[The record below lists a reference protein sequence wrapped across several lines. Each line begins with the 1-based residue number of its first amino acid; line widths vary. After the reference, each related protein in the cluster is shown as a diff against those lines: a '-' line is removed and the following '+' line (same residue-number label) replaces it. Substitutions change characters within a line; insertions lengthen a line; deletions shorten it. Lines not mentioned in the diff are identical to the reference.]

1 MSSLADDE
9 IIEEF
14 VAESRDH
21 LNSIDPDLLAME
33 KNPGEVSPDVINR
46 IFRAIHSIKG
56 AAGFFG
62 FDALKDLAHAMESV
76 LMQVRDGKLQVTSA
90 LMDPLFVGVDMLKSM
105 VENVHS
111 SNDTDISVQVANL
124 HQILESGRPAA
135 PVEVHG
141 SASPQSFQ
149 LDGEAAGSAFGRGLR
164 IFRLKAFLHE
174 DIHNLWKTPLEF
186 LNKLLS
192 LGELLDAGVDLGDLC
207 GLEDARE
214 PDLAMSFVLAT
225 AIDPAAACA
234 QLLLPQVRM
243 QQLAPAAEPPAPAA
257 PMPAQTALTA
267 AVPNPPAAKPPAAQ
281 AGANKLPSPTEAEP
295 QEAATKKTTN
305 PGEAGSG
312 RRAAE
317 GTQETLRIR
326 VDLLTN
332 LMNLAGELVLSR
344 NQLMRALHGE
354 ARESSL
360 GAILQNI
367 NQVTT
372 SLQEGIMQTRM
383 QPADPVFSRF
393 PRIIRDMSKQ
403 LGKQIDLELQGSE
416 VELDK
421 SLVEGLTDPLT
432 HIIRNSADHA
442 IEMPDERRLAGKDP
456 TGHILL
462 RAYHQDGHV
471 NISITDDG
479 KGIDAAR
486 VGKKAV
492 EKGIITPVQAQ
503 QMTERELVNLIFAPG
518 FSTVEKVSDLSGRGV
533 GMDVVRSNTEK
544 MGGTVEVETVL
555 GKGTTI
561 LLRLPLTL
569 AIIPSMIVGVAG
581 HRFAIPQLHVVEFV
595 SVRAADVPRR
605 MEQVNESEV
614 LRLRDRLLPLVHLAG
629 VLNIRS
635 ERGSG
640 RGKKRP
646 GKTTA
651 APTRTPANVLTI
663 ADAPLPP
670 GHHATAADEPV
681 DGPPAPGTIE
691 GKAGAD
697 YHIVVLKIGLN
708 HFGVVVDELFDIEEV
723 VVKPTS
729 IYARANKCFS
739 GATIVGDGGV
749 IMILDVGGLVTL
761 AGLKFPDLEAESKR
775 RMALEKQ
782 SAAVRPIILCT
793 GAPNEYFAI
802 PQESI
807 LRLEMFP
814 SSSIQNVGGEEF
826 VNYRGTG
833 LPLLR
838 MERYLAVSPVD
849 PALKEIFVVIPKVIE
864 NGNVQRARAGIVIS
878 SIIDALD
885 VDVKLDPI
893 HVAGVAGEASVLGSA
908 VLDGHLTLFLKI
920 DEILKAVTSL
930 PGLVPEQQLA
940 HLLQPGRQPS
950 AAMLSA

>member
-33 KNPGEVSPDVINR
+33 KNPAEVSPEVINR

-105 VENVHS
+105 VEDVNS
-111 SNDTDISVQVANL
+111 SNDTDISDQVANL
-124 HQILESGRPAA
+124 HEILESGRPAA

-141 SASPQSFQ
+141 AASPQTFQ
-149 LDGEAAGSAFGRGLR
+149 LDGEAARSALGRGLR
-164 IFRLKAFLHE
+164 IYQLKAFLHE

-192 LGELLDAGVDLGDLC
+192 LGELLDAGVDIGDLC
-207 GLEDARE
+207 GLEDALE
-214 PDLAMSFVLAT
+214 PDLGMSFVLAT

-234 QLLLPQVRM
+234 QLQLPQVRM
-243 QQLAPAAEPPAPAA
+243 QELVSAATAEPAPAEPPAAEPVAPAA
-257 PMPAQTALTA
+257 PL
-267 AVPNPPAAKPPAAQ
+267 AKPPEPRADAHKPPQ
-281 AGANKLPSPTEAEP
+281 TEAQP
-295 QEAATKKTTN
+295 KEAAPKKN
-305 PGEAGSG
+305 PAEAGSG

-393 PRIIRDMSKQ
+393 PRIIRDMAKQ

-486 VGKKAV
+486 VAKKAV

-605 MEQVNESEV
+605 IEQVNESEV
-614 LRLRDRLLPLVHLAG
+614 LRLRDRLLPLVHLAS

-640 RGKKRP
+640 RGKKRTA
-646 GKTTA
+646 KT
-651 APTRTPANVLTI
+651 P
-663 ADAPLPP
+663 DAPLPP
-670 GHHATAADEPV
+670 GHHGIAADEPV
-681 DGPPAPGTIE
+681 DGTPAPGTIE
-691 GKAGAD
+691 GEAGVD

-749 IMILDVGGLVTL
+749 IMILDVGGLATL

-775 RMALEKQ
+775 RLALEKQ

-814 SSSIQNVGGEEF
+814 RSSIQNVGGEEF

-849 PALKEIFVVIPKVIE
+849 PALKEIFVVIPKVVE

-885 VDVKLDPI
+885 VDVKLEAI

-920 DEILKAVTSL
+920 DEILKAASF
-930 PGLVPEQQLA
+930 PGLLPDQHFA
-940 HLLQPGRQPS
+940 HHLQPGRHDS